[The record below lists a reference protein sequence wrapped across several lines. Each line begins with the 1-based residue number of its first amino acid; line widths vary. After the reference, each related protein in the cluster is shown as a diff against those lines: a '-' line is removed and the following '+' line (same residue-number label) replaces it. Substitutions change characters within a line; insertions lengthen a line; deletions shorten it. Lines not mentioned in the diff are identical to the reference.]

1 LLTENV
7 FGYEIHNPPPKPI
20 ETFLKRIILEEI
32 FQKKSNLN
40 NQHPQT
46 MKNIFILIIALT
58 TITACKNTKEENTET
73 PETDVVKDTVTV
85 NDIKFSLAQ
94 WSFHLPIQKG
104 EMDPMDFAK
113 RSKELGFDVIEYVD
127 QLYPIDKSLAY
138 EDWVMN
144 LAQQWKKIN
153 DSVGVSPGLIMID
166 TAGELA
172 DPDEKKRKESLK
184 KHKNWI
190 DAAAEIGSPAI
201 RVNLFGYTELELWHN
216 ACVAALKELGP
227 YAAEKNILILPE
239 NHAQLSNNADY
250 MVAVLDEVNLPNVG
264 VLPDFGNFCVLR
276 EKGDRWNGSCLD
288 EYDRYEGIA
297 KLMKHAK
304 GFVSAK
310 SQNFDENGDEIKI
323 DYYKMMQI
331 LKDAGFSGY
340 IGVEYENEEFIDP
353 SEGIMATK
361 NLVLKGLEKANK

>member
-1 LLTENV
+1 MITENV
-7 FGYEIHNPPPKPI
+7 FGCEIRNRYPLGI
-20 ETFLKRIILEEI
+20 ESFQKRIILEEI

-40 NQHPQT
+40 NQHPHT
-46 MKNIFILIIALT
+46 MKNIFILLLSLT
-58 TITACKNTKEENTET
+58 TLIACKNGKEEPAET
-73 PETDVVKDTVTV
+73 LETVVSNDTIPTNDV
-85 NDIKFSLAQ
+85 KFSLAQ

-104 EMDPMDFAK
+104 LMDPMDFAK
-113 RSKELGFDVIEYVD
+113 RSKDLGFDMIEYVD
-127 QLYPIDKSLAY
+127 QLYPKDTTIPY

-144 LAQQWKKIN
+144 LANEWKIKN
-153 DSVGVSPGLIMID
+153 DSAGVSFGLIMID

-172 DPDEKKRKESLK
+172 DPDEKKRQESIK

-190 DAAAEIGSPAI
+190 DAAAAVGSPAI
-201 RVNLFGYTELELWHN
+201 RVNLFGFTELEPWHN
-216 ACVAALKELGP
+216 ASVAALKELGA
-227 YAAEKNILILPE
+227 YAAEKNIMILPE

-250 MVAVLDEVNLPNVG
+250 MVAVIDEVNMPNVG

-276 EKGDRWNGSCLD
+276 EKGDRWNGPCLE

-310 SQNFDENGDEIKI
+310 SQNFDENGDETKI
-323 DYYKMMQI
+323 DYYKMMEI
-331 LKDAGFSGY
+331 LKDAGFTGY
-340 IGVEYENEEFIDP
+340 IGVEYENEEYEDP

-361 NLVLKGLEKANK
+361 NLVIKGLEKAN

>member
-1 LLTENV
+1 
-7 FGYEIHNPPPKPI
+7 
-20 ETFLKRIILEEI
+20 
-32 FQKKSNLN
+32 
-40 NQHPQT
+40 
-46 MKNIFILIIALT
+46 MKNIFILVLSLT
-58 TITACKNTKEENTET
+58 TLIACKNTQEENTET
-73 PETDVVKDTVTV
+73 SETAMVKDTVPV

-104 EMDPMDFAK
+104 EMNPMDFAK

-127 QLYPIDKSLAY
+127 QLYPVDTSVPY

-144 LAQQWKKIN
+144 LAKEWKVKN
-153 DSVGVSPGLIMID
+153 DSAGVSFGLIMID

-172 DPDEKKRKESLK
+172 DPDEQKRKESLK

-190 DAAAEIGSPAI
+190 DAAAKVGSPAI
-201 RVNLFGYTELELWHN
+201 RINLFGYTDLEPWHK
-216 ACVAALKELGP
+216 ASVGSLKELGA
-227 YAAEKNILILPE
+227 YAAEKNVLILPE

-250 MVAVLDEVNLPNVG
+250 MVAVIDEVNMPNVG
-264 VLPDFGNFCVLR
+264 ILPDFGNFCVLR
-276 EKGDRWNGSCLD
+276 ENGARWDEPCLD

-310 SQNFDENGDEIKI
+310 SQNFDENGDETKI

-331 LKDAGFSGY
+331 LKDAGFSGH
-340 IGVEYENEEFIDP
+340 IGVEYENEEYMDP

-361 NLVLKGLEKANK
+361 NLVLKGLEKAN